1 MVIPI
6 GLGIFFDQKHQ
17 VDLFG
22 NFFPRGPLVSH
33 THHVLRRQN
42 MV

>member
-1 MVIPI
+1 MVMHNSP
-6 GLGIFFDQKHQ
+6 GIFFDQKHQ
-17 VDLFG
+17 VHLFD

-33 THHVLRRQN
+33 THHVLRCQN